1 MRHTS
6 FAVAVVCAAIVGSS
20 ALFIQSTTRQAQ
32 AAPIAETP
40 AVSCRAGNSFSADLL
55 RWDHI
60 RVWNPTSSQLWV
72 VCPVTNNTEVY
83 PVAED
88 ELHFYGPS
96 SGTLYAW
103 FDASAAASANVQCT
117 WIDLTPTVT
126 GGSTT
131 NAVTHTISAPATRP
145 GVVSQGFDLALF
157 NGYYSGTLTCRL
169 DPNTGLNAYNMLIS
183 RELL

>member
-1 MRHTS
+1 MRHGS
-6 FAVAVVCAAIVGSS
+6 VGVGVVCAAIAGSS
-20 ALFIQSTTRQAQ
+20 ALFLQGTTWQAQ

-60 RVWNPTSSQLWV
+60 RVWNPTTSQLWV

-83 PVAED
+83 PVNED
-88 ELHFYGPS
+88 ELNLYGPS
-96 SGTLYAW
+96 TGTLYAW
-103 FDASAAASANVQCT
+103 FDASAAASAKVQCT
-117 WIDLTPTVT
+117 WIDLTRTVT

-131 NAVTHTISAPATRP
+131 NAVTHSISAPATRP
-145 GVVSQGFDLALF
+145 GVVSQGFDLTLF
-157 NGYYSGTLTCRL
+157 NGFYSGTLTCRL
-169 DPNTGLNAYNMLIS
+169 DPNTGLNAYNMVIN